1 MSKNGILTERQTEIV
16 RLAAAGRTNQQIA
29 FELNISHQTV
39 KNHWTDIYH
48 RLGLVDRTQTVVEAI
63 RLGLVDL
70 AAAYE
75 EMEPVRYGRVR
86 RALARAHELANETG
100 KPHYIISP
108 KRKDNVGR
116 PEVVTRIGIDDCRWG
131 DAPIKRHAITGEP
144 INVEWVVFPGENG
157 RD

>member
-1 MSKNGILTERQTEIV
+1 MTDNGILTERQTEIV
-16 RLAAAGRTNQQIA
+16 RLAAGGRTNQQIA
-29 FELNISHQTV
+29 IDLGISHQTV
-39 KNHWTDIYH
+39 KNHWTDIY
-48 RLGLVDRTQTVVEAI
+48 T

-70 AAAYE
+70 VAAYDA
-75 EMEPVRYGRVR
+75 MEPARYGRVR
-86 RALARAHELANETG
+86 RALAQAHDLADETG